1 MMPAREEG
9 RPIPFSF
16 NAQTFDGK
24 PMSAPGVLAPASS
37 QAPQYVKLLACAK
50 HFAVHSGPEWNRH
63 SFNVEDLPERDLWE
77 TYLPAFKSLVQ
88 DGNVAEVMCA
98 YQRIDGAPCCS
109 NARYE
114 RQILRDEWGFK
125 GLITSDCGAI
135 NDFYVPGRHGTAKT
149 PAEATAQAIG
159 AGTDVE
165 CGSVYRSLPEAVKT
179 GMISEEKV
187 NESLK
192 RLLIARFR
200 LGDFDQDEN
209 VPWTQIPS
217 SVIASKAHKDLAEK
231 MAEEGIVLLQN
242 RNNLLP
248 LKSSGMKLVVMGPN
262 ANDSIMQWGNY
273 SGYPTSTTTMLGI
286 TTLQMG
292 VFGGIVVG
300 LGVAALH
307 NKFYKIELP
316 QVLAFFGGTRFVP
329 IVSSIVYLVV
339 GIAMFYIWPVV
350 QSGIAA
356 LGALVLASGY
366 AGTFIYGLLERALIP
381 FGLHHV
387 FYMPFWQ
394 TAVGGTAIIDGVTVT
409 GAQNIFFAELA
420 SKSTTVFS
428 VSATRFMAGKFPF
441 MMFGLPGAALAMYQ
455 CAKPEKKKVAG
466 GLLLSAALTAF
477 LTGITE
483 PLEFTFIFVALPMYA
498 VHCVLAGL
506 SFMLMHILNVGV
518 GMTFSGGLIDLV
530 LFGVMQGNAKTHWMW
545 VVVVGA
551 VYFVL
556 YYIIFRFM
564 ISKFDYKTPGRDD
577 AEEVKLY
584 TRADVNAR
592 SAASG
597 STAPAGDDPVSALIV
612 EGLGG
617 TDNLSD
623 VDCCATR
630 LRCTVK
636 DAALVRQDVL
646 KASGASGVICKGNGV
661 QVVYGPKVAV
671 IKAKLE
677 DYLETAPKTPAAAAA
692 PAPAAHAAK
701 DTVLSACLN
710 GTVVPLADVKD
721 EAFASGALGDGIAIE
736 PTDGELVAPA
746 DGEISST
753 FETHHAVGMTT
764 ADGAELLMHIGIDTV
779 KLGGKHFTYLVNEG
793 DKVKKGQPLIRF
805 ELEAIKA
812 EGYPVTTPLIVCNTD
827 DYAAVVAKA
836 SGAVKQGD
844 ALLELKH

>member
-1 MMPAREEG
+1 MKDKIFGVLQRVGRSFMLPIALLPVAGLLLGIGSSFTNETMLAAYGLNSVIHPGTLIYTILDVMSQTGSAVFNNLALLFAMGVAIGMARKEKEVAALSGAVAYIIMNTAIQAMINAAGGVEAMPA
-9 RPIPFSF
+9 
-16 NAQTFDGK
+16 N
-24 PMSAPGVLAPASS
+24 
-37 QAPQYVKLLACAK
+37 
-50 HFAVHSGPEWNRH
+50 
-63 SFNVEDLPERDLWE
+63 
-77 TYLPAFKSLVQ
+77 
-88 DGNVAEVMCA
+88 
-98 YQRIDGAPCCS
+98 
-109 NARYE
+109 
-114 RQILRDEWGFK
+114 
-125 GLITSDCGAI
+125 
-135 NDFYVPGRHGTAKT
+135 
-149 PAEATAQAIG
+149 
-159 AGTDVE
+159 
-165 CGSVYRSLPEAVKT
+165 
-179 GMISEEKV
+179 
-187 NESLK
+187 
-192 RLLIARFR
+192 
-200 LGDFDQDEN
+200 
-209 VPWTQIPS
+209 
-217 SVIASKAHKDLAEK
+217 
-231 MAEEGIVLLQN
+231 
-242 RNNLLP
+242 
-248 LKSSGMKLVVMGPN
+248 
-262 ANDSIMQWGNY
+262 
-273 SGYPTSTTTMLGI
+273 STTTMLGI

-329 IVSSIVYLVV
+329 IISSIVYLVV

-420 SKSTTVFS
+420 SKTTTVFS

-530 LFGVMQGNAKTHWMW
+530 LFGVMQGNAKTHWVW

-617 TDNLSD
+617 AANLSD

-677 DYLETAPKTPAAAAA
+677 DYLENAPKTPAATAA
-692 PAPAAHAAK
+692 PAPATAPAAPAAAAK

-736 PTDGELVAPA
+736 PIDGELVAPA

-827 DYAAVVAKA
+827 DYAAVAAKA

>member
-1 MMPAREEG
+1 MKDKIFGVLQRVGRSFMLPIALLPVAGLLLGIGSSFTNETMLAAYGLNSVIHPGTLIYTILDVMSQTGNAVFSNLALLFAMGVAIGMARKEKEVAALSGAVAYIIMNTAIQAMINAAGGVEAMPA
-9 RPIPFSF
+9 
-16 NAQTFDGK
+16 N
-24 PMSAPGVLAPASS
+24 
-37 QAPQYVKLLACAK
+37 
-50 HFAVHSGPEWNRH
+50 
-63 SFNVEDLPERDLWE
+63 
-77 TYLPAFKSLVQ
+77 
-88 DGNVAEVMCA
+88 
-98 YQRIDGAPCCS
+98 
-109 NARYE
+109 
-114 RQILRDEWGFK
+114 
-125 GLITSDCGAI
+125 
-135 NDFYVPGRHGTAKT
+135 
-149 PAEATAQAIG
+149 
-159 AGTDVE
+159 
-165 CGSVYRSLPEAVKT
+165 
-179 GMISEEKV
+179 
-187 NESLK
+187 
-192 RLLIARFR
+192 
-200 LGDFDQDEN
+200 
-209 VPWTQIPS
+209 
-217 SVIASKAHKDLAEK
+217 
-231 MAEEGIVLLQN
+231 
-242 RNNLLP
+242 
-248 LKSSGMKLVVMGPN
+248 
-262 ANDSIMQWGNY
+262 
-273 SGYPTSTTTMLGI
+273 STTTMLGI

-394 TAVGGTAIIDGVTVT
+394 TAVGGTAIIDGMTVT

-420 SKSTTVFS
+420 SKATTVFS

-455 CAKPEKKKVAG
+455 CAKPEKKKAAG

-530 LFGVMQGNAKTHWMW
+530 LFGVMQGNAKTHWVW

-592 SAASG
+592 NAASG
-597 STAPAGDDPVSALIV
+597 SVPAGNDPVSALIV

-617 TDNLSD
+617 AANLSD

-636 DAALVRQDVL
+636 DAALVKQDVL

-677 DYLETAPKTPAAAAA
+677 DYLENAPKTSAATAA
-692 PAPAAHAAK
+692 PAPATAPAAPAAAAK

-710 GTVVPLADVKD
+710 GTVVPLAEVKD

-736 PTDGELVAPA
+736 PIDGELVAPA

-764 ADGAELLMHIGIDTV
+764 VDGAELLMHIGIDTV

-827 DYAAVVAKA
+827 DYAAVAAKA
-836 SGAVKQGD
+836 SGTVKQGD

>member
-1 MMPAREEG
+1 MKDKIFGVLQRVGRSFMLPIALLPVAGLLLGIGSSFTNETMLAAYGLNSVIHPGTLIYTILDVMSQTGSAVFNNLALLFAMGVAIGMARKEKEVAALSGAVAYIIMNTAIQAMINAAGGVEAMPA
-9 RPIPFSF
+9 
-16 NAQTFDGK
+16 N
-24 PMSAPGVLAPASS
+24 
-37 QAPQYVKLLACAK
+37 
-50 HFAVHSGPEWNRH
+50 
-63 SFNVEDLPERDLWE
+63 
-77 TYLPAFKSLVQ
+77 
-88 DGNVAEVMCA
+88 
-98 YQRIDGAPCCS
+98 
-109 NARYE
+109 
-114 RQILRDEWGFK
+114 
-125 GLITSDCGAI
+125 
-135 NDFYVPGRHGTAKT
+135 
-149 PAEATAQAIG
+149 
-159 AGTDVE
+159 
-165 CGSVYRSLPEAVKT
+165 
-179 GMISEEKV
+179 
-187 NESLK
+187 
-192 RLLIARFR
+192 
-200 LGDFDQDEN
+200 
-209 VPWTQIPS
+209 
-217 SVIASKAHKDLAEK
+217 
-231 MAEEGIVLLQN
+231 
-242 RNNLLP
+242 
-248 LKSSGMKLVVMGPN
+248 
-262 ANDSIMQWGNY
+262 
-273 SGYPTSTTTMLGI
+273 STTTMLGI

-617 TDNLSD
+617 AANLSD

-677 DYLETAPKTPAAAAA
+677 DYLENAPKTPAATAA
-692 PAPAAHAAK
+692 PAPTTAPAAPAAAAK

-710 GTVVPLADVKD
+710 GTVVPLAEVKD

-736 PTDGELVAPA
+736 PIDGELVAPA

-764 ADGAELLMHIGIDTV
+764 VDGAELLMHIGIDTV

-827 DYAAVVAKA
+827 DYAAVAAKA
-836 SGAVKQGD
+836 SGTVKQGD

>member
-1 MMPAREEG
+1 MKDKIFGVLQRVGRSFMLPIALLPVAGLLLGIGSSFTNETMLAAYGLNSVIHPGTLIYTILDVMSQTGSAVFNNLALLFAMGVAIGMARKEKEVAALSGAVAYIIMNTAIQAMINAAGGVEAMPA
-9 RPIPFSF
+9 
-16 NAQTFDGK
+16 N
-24 PMSAPGVLAPASS
+24 
-37 QAPQYVKLLACAK
+37 
-50 HFAVHSGPEWNRH
+50 
-63 SFNVEDLPERDLWE
+63 
-77 TYLPAFKSLVQ
+77 
-88 DGNVAEVMCA
+88 
-98 YQRIDGAPCCS
+98 
-109 NARYE
+109 
-114 RQILRDEWGFK
+114 
-125 GLITSDCGAI
+125 
-135 NDFYVPGRHGTAKT
+135 
-149 PAEATAQAIG
+149 
-159 AGTDVE
+159 
-165 CGSVYRSLPEAVKT
+165 
-179 GMISEEKV
+179 
-187 NESLK
+187 
-192 RLLIARFR
+192 
-200 LGDFDQDEN
+200 
-209 VPWTQIPS
+209 
-217 SVIASKAHKDLAEK
+217 
-231 MAEEGIVLLQN
+231 
-242 RNNLLP
+242 
-248 LKSSGMKLVVMGPN
+248 
-262 ANDSIMQWGNY
+262 
-273 SGYPTSTTTMLGI
+273 STTTMLGI

-455 CAKPEKKKVAG
+455 CAKPEKKKAAG

-530 LFGVMQGNAKTHWMW
+530 LFGVMQGNAKTHWVW

-584 TRADVNAR
+584 SRADVNAR

-617 TDNLSD
+617 TANLSD

-636 DAALVRQDVL
+636 DAALIRQDVL

-677 DYLETAPKTPAAAAA
+677 DYLENAPKTPAATAA
-692 PAPAAHAAK
+692 PAPAAPAAK

-721 EAFASGALGDGIAIE
+721 EAFASGVLGDGIAIE

-827 DYAAVVAKA
+827 DYAAVAAKA
-836 SGAVKQGD
+836 SGIVKQGD
-844 ALLELKH
+844 ALLELKR

>member
-1 MMPAREEG
+1 MKDKIFGVLQRVGRSFMLPIALLPVAGLLLGIGSSFTNETMLAAYGLNSVIHPGTLIYTILDVMSQTGSAVFNNLALLFAMGVAIGMARKEKEVAALSGAVAYIIMNTAIQAMINAAGGVEAMPA
-9 RPIPFSF
+9 
-16 NAQTFDGK
+16 N
-24 PMSAPGVLAPASS
+24 
-37 QAPQYVKLLACAK
+37 
-50 HFAVHSGPEWNRH
+50 
-63 SFNVEDLPERDLWE
+63 
-77 TYLPAFKSLVQ
+77 
-88 DGNVAEVMCA
+88 
-98 YQRIDGAPCCS
+98 
-109 NARYE
+109 
-114 RQILRDEWGFK
+114 
-125 GLITSDCGAI
+125 
-135 NDFYVPGRHGTAKT
+135 
-149 PAEATAQAIG
+149 
-159 AGTDVE
+159 
-165 CGSVYRSLPEAVKT
+165 
-179 GMISEEKV
+179 
-187 NESLK
+187 
-192 RLLIARFR
+192 
-200 LGDFDQDEN
+200 
-209 VPWTQIPS
+209 
-217 SVIASKAHKDLAEK
+217 
-231 MAEEGIVLLQN
+231 
-242 RNNLLP
+242 
-248 LKSSGMKLVVMGPN
+248 
-262 ANDSIMQWGNY
+262 
-273 SGYPTSTTTMLGI
+273 STTTMLGI

-307 NKFYKIELP
+307 NRFYKIELP

-329 IVSSIVYLVV
+329 IISSIVYLVV

-350 QSGIAA
+350 QNGIAA

-455 CAKPEKKKVAG
+455 CAKPEKKKAAG

-530 LFGVMQGNAKTHWMW
+530 LFGAMQGNAKTHWIW

-564 ISKFDYKTPGRDD
+564 ISKFNYKTPGRDD

-617 TDNLSD
+617 ADNLSD

-636 DAALVRQDVL
+636 DVALVKQDVL
-646 KASGASGVICKGNGV
+646 KASGASGVICKGDGV

-677 DYLETAPKTPAAAAA
+677 DYLENAPKTPAVTAT

-710 GTVVPLADVKD
+710 GTVVPLAEVKD

-736 PTDGELVAPA
+736 PIDGELVAPA

-764 ADGAELLMHIGIDTV
+764 VDGAELLMHIGIDTV

-836 SGAVKQGD
+836 SGTVKQGD

>member
-1 MMPAREEG
+1 MKDKIFGVLQRVGRSFMLPIALLPVAGLLLGIGSSFTNETMLAAYGLNSVIHPGTLIYTILDVMSQTGSAVFNNLALLFAMGVAIGMARKEKEVAALSGAVAYIIMNTAIQAMINAAGGVDAMPA
-9 RPIPFSF
+9 
-16 NAQTFDGK
+16 N
-24 PMSAPGVLAPASS
+24 
-37 QAPQYVKLLACAK
+37 
-50 HFAVHSGPEWNRH
+50 
-63 SFNVEDLPERDLWE
+63 
-77 TYLPAFKSLVQ
+77 
-88 DGNVAEVMCA
+88 
-98 YQRIDGAPCCS
+98 
-109 NARYE
+109 
-114 RQILRDEWGFK
+114 
-125 GLITSDCGAI
+125 
-135 NDFYVPGRHGTAKT
+135 
-149 PAEATAQAIG
+149 
-159 AGTDVE
+159 
-165 CGSVYRSLPEAVKT
+165 
-179 GMISEEKV
+179 
-187 NESLK
+187 
-192 RLLIARFR
+192 
-200 LGDFDQDEN
+200 
-209 VPWTQIPS
+209 
-217 SVIASKAHKDLAEK
+217 
-231 MAEEGIVLLQN
+231 
-242 RNNLLP
+242 
-248 LKSSGMKLVVMGPN
+248 
-262 ANDSIMQWGNY
+262 
-273 SGYPTSTTTMLGI
+273 STTTMLGI

-329 IVSSIVYLVV
+329 IISSIVYLVV

-441 MMFGLPGAALAMYQ
+441 MMFGLPGAALAMYH
-455 CAKPEKKKVAG
+455 CAKPEKKKAAG

-530 LFGVMQGNAKTHWMW
+530 LFGAMQGNAKTHWIW

-556 YYIIFRFM
+556 YYLIFRFM
-564 ISKFDYKTPGRDD
+564 ISKFNYKTPGRDD

-597 STAPAGDDPVSALIV
+597 SNAPAGDDPVSALIV

-677 DYLETAPKTPAAAAA
+677 DYLENAPKTPAAAAA
-692 PAPAAHAAK
+692 PAPAAAPAAPAAAAK
-701 DTVLSACLN
+701 DTVLAACLT
-710 GTVVPLADVKD
+710 GTVVPLAEVKD

-736 PTDGELVAPA
+736 PAVGELVAPA

-753 FETHHAVGMTT
+753 FDTHHAVGMTT
-764 ADGAELLMHIGIDTV
+764 VDGAELLMHIGIDTV

-827 DYAAVVAKA
+827 DYAAVAAKA
-836 SGAVKQGD
+836 SGTVKQGD

>member
-1 MMPAREEG
+1 MKDKIFGVLQRVGRSFMLPIALLPVAGLLLGIGSSFTNETMLAAYGLNSVIHPGTLIYTILDVMSQTGSAVFNNLALLFAMGVAIGMARKEKEVAALSGAVAYIIMNTAIQAMINAAGGVDAMPA
-9 RPIPFSF
+9 
-16 NAQTFDGK
+16 N
-24 PMSAPGVLAPASS
+24 
-37 QAPQYVKLLACAK
+37 
-50 HFAVHSGPEWNRH
+50 
-63 SFNVEDLPERDLWE
+63 
-77 TYLPAFKSLVQ
+77 
-88 DGNVAEVMCA
+88 
-98 YQRIDGAPCCS
+98 
-109 NARYE
+109 
-114 RQILRDEWGFK
+114 
-125 GLITSDCGAI
+125 
-135 NDFYVPGRHGTAKT
+135 
-149 PAEATAQAIG
+149 
-159 AGTDVE
+159 
-165 CGSVYRSLPEAVKT
+165 
-179 GMISEEKV
+179 
-187 NESLK
+187 
-192 RLLIARFR
+192 
-200 LGDFDQDEN
+200 
-209 VPWTQIPS
+209 
-217 SVIASKAHKDLAEK
+217 
-231 MAEEGIVLLQN
+231 
-242 RNNLLP
+242 
-248 LKSSGMKLVVMGPN
+248 
-262 ANDSIMQWGNY
+262 
-273 SGYPTSTTTMLGI
+273 STTTMLGI

-366 AGTFIYGLLERALIP
+366 AGTFIYGLLERVLIP

-530 LFGVMQGNAKTHWMW
+530 LFGVMQGNAKTHWIW

-556 YYIIFRFM
+556 YYLIFRFM

-597 STAPAGDDPVSALIV
+597 SNAPAGDDPVSALIV

-677 DYLETAPKTPAAAAA
+677 DYLENAPKTPAAAAA
-692 PAPAAHAAK
+692 PAPAAAPAAPAAAAK
-701 DTVLSACLN
+701 DTVLAACLT
-710 GTVVPLADVKD
+710 GTVVPLAEVKD

-736 PTDGELVAPA
+736 PAVGELVAPA

-753 FETHHAVGMTT
+753 FDTHHAVGMTT
-764 ADGAELLMHIGIDTV
+764 VDGAELLMHIGIDTV
-779 KLGGKHFTYLVNEG
+779 KLGGKYFTYLVNEG
-793 DKVKKGQPLIRF
+793 DKVRKGQPLIRF
-805 ELEAIKA
+805 DIEAIKA

-827 DYAAVVAKA
+827 EYAAVTPKA
-836 SGAVKQGD
+836 SGTVKQGD
-844 ALLELKH
+844 ALLELKG

>member
-1 MMPAREEG
+1 MKDKIFGVLQRVGRSFMLPIALLPVAGLLLGIGSSFTNETMLAAYGLNNVIHPGTLIYTILDVMSQTGNAVFSNLALLFAMGVAIGMARKEKEVAALSGAVAYIIMNTAIQAMINAAGGVEAMPA
-9 RPIPFSF
+9 
-16 NAQTFDGK
+16 N
-24 PMSAPGVLAPASS
+24 
-37 QAPQYVKLLACAK
+37 
-50 HFAVHSGPEWNRH
+50 
-63 SFNVEDLPERDLWE
+63 
-77 TYLPAFKSLVQ
+77 
-88 DGNVAEVMCA
+88 
-98 YQRIDGAPCCS
+98 
-109 NARYE
+109 
-114 RQILRDEWGFK
+114 
-125 GLITSDCGAI
+125 
-135 NDFYVPGRHGTAKT
+135 
-149 PAEATAQAIG
+149 
-159 AGTDVE
+159 
-165 CGSVYRSLPEAVKT
+165 
-179 GMISEEKV
+179 
-187 NESLK
+187 
-192 RLLIARFR
+192 
-200 LGDFDQDEN
+200 
-209 VPWTQIPS
+209 
-217 SVIASKAHKDLAEK
+217 
-231 MAEEGIVLLQN
+231 
-242 RNNLLP
+242 
-248 LKSSGMKLVVMGPN
+248 
-262 ANDSIMQWGNY
+262 
-273 SGYPTSTTTMLGI
+273 STTTMLGI

-420 SKSTTVFS
+420 SKATTVFS

-455 CAKPEKKKVAG
+455 CAKPEKKKAAG
-466 GLLLSAALTAF
+466 GLLLSAALTTF

-530 LFGVMQGNAKTHWMW
+530 LFGVMQGNAKTHWVW

-564 ISKFDYKTPGRDD
+564 ISKFNYKTPGRDD

-592 SAASG
+592 NAASG
-597 STAPAGDDPVSALIV
+597 SVPAGNDPVSALIV

-617 TDNLSD
+617 ADNLSD

-636 DAALVRQDVL
+636 DVALVKQDVL
-646 KASGASGVICKGNGV
+646 KASGASGVICKGDGV

-677 DYLETAPKTPAAAAA
+677 DYLENAPKTSAAPAA
-692 PAPAAHAAK
+692 PAPATAPAAPAAAAK

-710 GTVVPLADVKD
+710 GTVVPLAEVKD

-736 PTDGELVAPA
+736 PIDGELVAPA

-764 ADGAELLMHIGIDTV
+764 VDGAELLMHIGIDTV

-827 DYAAVVAKA
+827 DYAAVAAKA
-836 SGAVKQGD
+836 SGTVKQGD

>member
-1 MMPAREEG
+1 MLDTNLRKGELKMKDKIFGVLQRVGRSFMLPIALLPVAGLLLGIGSSFTNETMLAAYGLNSVIHPGTLIYTILDVMSQTGSAVFNNLALLFAMGVAIGMARKEKEVAALSGAVAYIIMNTAIQAMINAAGGVEAMPA
-9 RPIPFSF
+9 
-16 NAQTFDGK
+16 N
-24 PMSAPGVLAPASS
+24 
-37 QAPQYVKLLACAK
+37 
-50 HFAVHSGPEWNRH
+50 
-63 SFNVEDLPERDLWE
+63 
-77 TYLPAFKSLVQ
+77 
-88 DGNVAEVMCA
+88 
-98 YQRIDGAPCCS
+98 
-109 NARYE
+109 
-114 RQILRDEWGFK
+114 
-125 GLITSDCGAI
+125 
-135 NDFYVPGRHGTAKT
+135 
-149 PAEATAQAIG
+149 
-159 AGTDVE
+159 
-165 CGSVYRSLPEAVKT
+165 
-179 GMISEEKV
+179 
-187 NESLK
+187 
-192 RLLIARFR
+192 
-200 LGDFDQDEN
+200 
-209 VPWTQIPS
+209 
-217 SVIASKAHKDLAEK
+217 
-231 MAEEGIVLLQN
+231 
-242 RNNLLP
+242 
-248 LKSSGMKLVVMGPN
+248 
-262 ANDSIMQWGNY
+262 
-273 SGYPTSTTTMLGI
+273 STTTMLGI

-329 IVSSIVYLVV
+329 IISSIVYLVV

-530 LFGVMQGNAKTHWMW
+530 LFGVMQGNAKTHWIW

-612 EGLGG
+612 DGLGG
-617 TDNLSD
+617 AANLSD

-677 DYLETAPKTPAAAAA
+677 DYLENAPKTPATTAA
-692 PAPAAHAAK
+692 PAPAAAPAVPAAAAK
-701 DTVLSACLN
+701 DTVLAACLT

-793 DKVKKGQPLIRF
+793 DKVRKGQPLIRF
-805 ELEAIKA
+805 DIEAIKA

-827 DYAAVVAKA
+827 DYAAVAAKA
-836 SGAVKQGD
+836 SGTVKQGD

>member
-1 MMPAREEG
+1 MKDKIFGVLQRVGRSFMLPIALLPVAGLLLGIGSSFTNETMLAAYGLNSVIHPGTLIYTILDVMSQTGSAVFNNLALLFAMGVAIGMARKEKEVAALSGAVAYIIMNTAIQAMINAAGGVEAMPA
-9 RPIPFSF
+9 
-16 NAQTFDGK
+16 N
-24 PMSAPGVLAPASS
+24 
-37 QAPQYVKLLACAK
+37 
-50 HFAVHSGPEWNRH
+50 
-63 SFNVEDLPERDLWE
+63 
-77 TYLPAFKSLVQ
+77 
-88 DGNVAEVMCA
+88 
-98 YQRIDGAPCCS
+98 
-109 NARYE
+109 
-114 RQILRDEWGFK
+114 
-125 GLITSDCGAI
+125 
-135 NDFYVPGRHGTAKT
+135 
-149 PAEATAQAIG
+149 
-159 AGTDVE
+159 
-165 CGSVYRSLPEAVKT
+165 
-179 GMISEEKV
+179 
-187 NESLK
+187 
-192 RLLIARFR
+192 
-200 LGDFDQDEN
+200 
-209 VPWTQIPS
+209 
-217 SVIASKAHKDLAEK
+217 
-231 MAEEGIVLLQN
+231 
-242 RNNLLP
+242 
-248 LKSSGMKLVVMGPN
+248 
-262 ANDSIMQWGNY
+262 
-273 SGYPTSTTTMLGI
+273 STTTMLGI

-530 LFGVMQGNAKTHWMW
+530 LFGVMQGNAKTHWVW

-617 TDNLSD
+617 TNNLSD

-677 DYLETAPKTPAAAAA
+677 DYLENAPKTPAATAA
-692 PAPAAHAAK
+692 PAPATAPAAPAAAAK

-710 GTVVPLADVKD
+710 GTVVPLAEVKD

-736 PTDGELVAPA
+736 PIDGELVAPA

-805 ELEAIKA
+805 DIEAIKA

-827 DYAAVVAKA
+827 DYAAVAAKA
-836 SGAVKQGD
+836 SGTVKQGD

>member
-1 MMPAREEG
+1 MKDKIFGVLQRVGRSFMLPIALLPVAGLLLGIGSSFTNETMLAAYGLNSVIHPGTLIYTILDVMSQTGSAVFNNLALLFAMGVAIGMARKEKEVAALSGAVAYIIMNTAIQAMINAAGGVEAMPA
-9 RPIPFSF
+9 
-16 NAQTFDGK
+16 N
-24 PMSAPGVLAPASS
+24 
-37 QAPQYVKLLACAK
+37 
-50 HFAVHSGPEWNRH
+50 
-63 SFNVEDLPERDLWE
+63 
-77 TYLPAFKSLVQ
+77 
-88 DGNVAEVMCA
+88 
-98 YQRIDGAPCCS
+98 
-109 NARYE
+109 
-114 RQILRDEWGFK
+114 
-125 GLITSDCGAI
+125 
-135 NDFYVPGRHGTAKT
+135 
-149 PAEATAQAIG
+149 
-159 AGTDVE
+159 
-165 CGSVYRSLPEAVKT
+165 
-179 GMISEEKV
+179 
-187 NESLK
+187 
-192 RLLIARFR
+192 
-200 LGDFDQDEN
+200 
-209 VPWTQIPS
+209 
-217 SVIASKAHKDLAEK
+217 
-231 MAEEGIVLLQN
+231 
-242 RNNLLP
+242 
-248 LKSSGMKLVVMGPN
+248 
-262 ANDSIMQWGNY
+262 
-273 SGYPTSTTTMLGI
+273 STTTMLGI

-530 LFGVMQGNAKTHWMW
+530 LFGVMQGNAKTHWIW

-617 TDNLSD
+617 AANLSD

-636 DAALVRQDVL
+636 DVALVKQDVL
-646 KASGASGVICKGNGV
+646 KASGASGVICKGDGV

-677 DYLETAPKTPAAAAA
+677 DYLENAPKT
-692 PAPAAHAAK
+692 PAAHAAK

-753 FETHHAVGMTT
+753 FETHHAVGMSTV
-764 ADGAELLMHIGIDTV
+764 DGAELLMHIGIDTV

-827 DYAAVVAKA
+827 DYAAVAAKA
-836 SGAVKQGD
+836 SGTVKQGD

>member
-1 MMPAREEG
+1 MKDKIFGVLQRVGRSFMLPIALLPVAGLLLGIGSSFTNETMLAAYGLNSVIHPGTLIYTILDVMSQTGSAVFNNLALLFAMGVAIGMARKEKEVAALSGAVAYIIMNTAIQAMINAAGGVEAMPA
-9 RPIPFSF
+9 
-16 NAQTFDGK
+16 N
-24 PMSAPGVLAPASS
+24 
-37 QAPQYVKLLACAK
+37 
-50 HFAVHSGPEWNRH
+50 
-63 SFNVEDLPERDLWE
+63 
-77 TYLPAFKSLVQ
+77 
-88 DGNVAEVMCA
+88 
-98 YQRIDGAPCCS
+98 
-109 NARYE
+109 
-114 RQILRDEWGFK
+114 
-125 GLITSDCGAI
+125 
-135 NDFYVPGRHGTAKT
+135 
-149 PAEATAQAIG
+149 
-159 AGTDVE
+159 
-165 CGSVYRSLPEAVKT
+165 
-179 GMISEEKV
+179 
-187 NESLK
+187 
-192 RLLIARFR
+192 
-200 LGDFDQDEN
+200 
-209 VPWTQIPS
+209 
-217 SVIASKAHKDLAEK
+217 
-231 MAEEGIVLLQN
+231 
-242 RNNLLP
+242 
-248 LKSSGMKLVVMGPN
+248 
-262 ANDSIMQWGNY
+262 
-273 SGYPTSTTTMLGI
+273 STTTMLGI

-329 IVSSIVYLVV
+329 IISSIVYLVV

-420 SKSTTVFS
+420 SKATTVFS

-455 CAKPEKKKVAG
+455 CAKPEKKKAAG

-530 LFGVMQGNAKTHWMW
+530 LFGVMQGNAKTHWVW

-564 ISKFDYKTPGRDD
+564 ISKFNYKTPGRDD

-584 TRADVNAR
+584 TRADVNTR

-617 TDNLSD
+617 AANLSD

-646 KASGASGVICKGNGV
+646 KASGASGVICKGDGV

-677 DYLETAPKTPAAAAA
+677 DYLENAPKTSAATAA
-692 PAPAAHAAK
+692 PAPATAPATPAAAAK

-710 GTVVPLADVKD
+710 GTVVPLAEVKD

-736 PTDGELVAPA
+736 PIDGELVAPA

-764 ADGAELLMHIGIDTV
+764 TDGAELLMHIGIDTV

-827 DYAAVVAKA
+827 DYAAVAAKA

>member
-1 MMPAREEG
+1 MKDKIFGVLQRVGRSFMLPIALLPVAGLLLGIGSSFTNETMLAAYGLNSVIHPGTLIYTILDVMSQTGSAVFNNLALLFAMGVAIGMARKEKEVAALSGAVAYIIMNTAIQAMINAAGGVDAMPA
-9 RPIPFSF
+9 
-16 NAQTFDGK
+16 N
-24 PMSAPGVLAPASS
+24 
-37 QAPQYVKLLACAK
+37 
-50 HFAVHSGPEWNRH
+50 
-63 SFNVEDLPERDLWE
+63 
-77 TYLPAFKSLVQ
+77 
-88 DGNVAEVMCA
+88 
-98 YQRIDGAPCCS
+98 
-109 NARYE
+109 
-114 RQILRDEWGFK
+114 
-125 GLITSDCGAI
+125 
-135 NDFYVPGRHGTAKT
+135 
-149 PAEATAQAIG
+149 
-159 AGTDVE
+159 
-165 CGSVYRSLPEAVKT
+165 
-179 GMISEEKV
+179 
-187 NESLK
+187 
-192 RLLIARFR
+192 
-200 LGDFDQDEN
+200 
-209 VPWTQIPS
+209 
-217 SVIASKAHKDLAEK
+217 
-231 MAEEGIVLLQN
+231 
-242 RNNLLP
+242 
-248 LKSSGMKLVVMGPN
+248 
-262 ANDSIMQWGNY
+262 
-273 SGYPTSTTTMLGI
+273 STTTMLGI

-329 IVSSIVYLVV
+329 IISSIVYLVV

-441 MMFGLPGAALAMYQ
+441 MMFGLPGAALAMYH
-455 CAKPEKKKVAG
+455 CAKPEKKKAAG

-530 LFGVMQGNAKTHWMW
+530 LFGVMQGNAKTHWIW

-556 YYIIFRFM
+556 YYLIFRFM
-564 ISKFDYKTPGRDD
+564 ISKFNYKTPGRDD

-597 STAPAGDDPVSALIV
+597 SNAPAGDDPVSALIV

-677 DYLETAPKTPAAAAA
+677 DYLETAPKTPAATAA
-692 PAPAAHAAK
+692 PAPAAAPAAPAAAAK
-701 DTVLSACLN
+701 DTVLAACLT
-710 GTVVPLADVKD
+710 GTVVPLAEVKD

-736 PTDGELVAPA
+736 PAVGELVAPA

-753 FETHHAVGMTT
+753 FDTHHAVGMTT
-764 ADGAELLMHIGIDTV
+764 VDGAELLMHIGIDTV

-793 DKVKKGQPLIRF
+793 DKVRKGQPLIRF
-805 ELEAIKA
+805 DIEAIKA

-827 DYAAVVAKA
+827 EYAAVTPKA
-836 SGAVKQGD
+836 SGTVKQGD
-844 ALLELKH
+844 ALLELKG

>member
-1 MMPAREEG
+1 MKDKIFGVLQRVGRSFMLPIALLPVAGLLLGIGSSFTNETMLAAYGLNSVIHPGTLIYTILDVMSQTGSAVFNNLALLFAMGVAIGMARKEKEVAALSGAVAYIIMNTAIQAMINAAGGVEAMPA
-9 RPIPFSF
+9 
-16 NAQTFDGK
+16 N
-24 PMSAPGVLAPASS
+24 
-37 QAPQYVKLLACAK
+37 
-50 HFAVHSGPEWNRH
+50 
-63 SFNVEDLPERDLWE
+63 
-77 TYLPAFKSLVQ
+77 
-88 DGNVAEVMCA
+88 
-98 YQRIDGAPCCS
+98 
-109 NARYE
+109 
-114 RQILRDEWGFK
+114 
-125 GLITSDCGAI
+125 
-135 NDFYVPGRHGTAKT
+135 
-149 PAEATAQAIG
+149 
-159 AGTDVE
+159 
-165 CGSVYRSLPEAVKT
+165 
-179 GMISEEKV
+179 
-187 NESLK
+187 
-192 RLLIARFR
+192 
-200 LGDFDQDEN
+200 
-209 VPWTQIPS
+209 
-217 SVIASKAHKDLAEK
+217 
-231 MAEEGIVLLQN
+231 
-242 RNNLLP
+242 
-248 LKSSGMKLVVMGPN
+248 
-262 ANDSIMQWGNY
+262 
-273 SGYPTSTTTMLGI
+273 STTTMLGI

-455 CAKPEKKKVAG
+455 CAKPEKKKAAG

-530 LFGVMQGNAKTHWMW
+530 LFGVMQGNAKTHWVW

-617 TDNLSD
+617 TANLSD

-646 KASGASGVICKGNGV
+646 KTSGASGVICKGNGV

-677 DYLETAPKTPAAAAA
+677 DYLENAPKTPAATAA
-692 PAPAAHAAK
+692 PAPAAPAAK
-701 DTVLSACLN
+701 ATVLSACLN

-721 EAFASGALGDGIAIE
+721 EAFASGVLGDGIAIE

-779 KLGGKHFTYLVNEG
+779 KLGGKHFTCLVNEG

-827 DYAAVVAKA
+827 DYAAVTAKA
-836 SGAVKQGD
+836 SGTVKQGD

>member
-1 MMPAREEG
+1 MKDKIFGVLQRVGRSFMLPIALLPVAGLLLGIGSSFTNETMLAAYGLNNVIHPGTLIYTILDVMSQTGNAVFSNLALLFAMGVAIGMARKEKAVAALSGAVAYIIMNTAIQAMINAAGGVEAMPA
-9 RPIPFSF
+9 
-16 NAQTFDGK
+16 N
-24 PMSAPGVLAPASS
+24 
-37 QAPQYVKLLACAK
+37 
-50 HFAVHSGPEWNRH
+50 
-63 SFNVEDLPERDLWE
+63 
-77 TYLPAFKSLVQ
+77 
-88 DGNVAEVMCA
+88 
-98 YQRIDGAPCCS
+98 
-109 NARYE
+109 
-114 RQILRDEWGFK
+114 
-125 GLITSDCGAI
+125 
-135 NDFYVPGRHGTAKT
+135 
-149 PAEATAQAIG
+149 
-159 AGTDVE
+159 
-165 CGSVYRSLPEAVKT
+165 
-179 GMISEEKV
+179 
-187 NESLK
+187 
-192 RLLIARFR
+192 
-200 LGDFDQDEN
+200 
-209 VPWTQIPS
+209 
-217 SVIASKAHKDLAEK
+217 
-231 MAEEGIVLLQN
+231 
-242 RNNLLP
+242 
-248 LKSSGMKLVVMGPN
+248 
-262 ANDSIMQWGNY
+262 
-273 SGYPTSTTTMLGI
+273 STTTMLGI

-329 IVSSIVYLVV
+329 IISSIVYLVV

-394 TAVGGTAIIDGVTVT
+394 TAVGGTAIIDGMTVT

-455 CAKPEKKKVAG
+455 CAKPEKKKAAG

-518 GMTFSGGLIDLV
+518 GMTFSGGFIDLV
-530 LFGVMQGNAKTHWMW
+530 LFGVMQGNAKTHWVW

-564 ISKFDYKTPGRDD
+564 ISKFNYKTPGRDD

-592 SAASG
+592 NAASG
-597 STAPAGDDPVSALIV
+597 SVPAGNDPVSALIV

-617 TDNLSD
+617 ADNLSD

-636 DAALVRQDVL
+636 DAALVKQDVL

-677 DYLETAPKTPAAAAA
+677 DYLENAPKTSAATAA
-692 PAPAAHAAK
+692 PAPATAPAAPAAAAK

-710 GTVVPLADVKD
+710 GTVVPLAEVKD

-736 PTDGELVAPA
+736 PIDGELVAPA

-764 ADGAELLMHIGIDTV
+764 VDGAELLMHIGIDTV

-827 DYAAVVAKA
+827 DYAAVAAKA
-836 SGAVKQGD
+836 SGTVKQGD

>member
-1 MMPAREEG
+1 MKDKIFGVLQRVGRSFMLPIALLPVAGLLLGIGSSFTNETMLAAYGLNSVIHPGTLIYTILDVMSQTGNAVFSNLALLFAMGVAIGMARKEKEVAALSGAVAYIIMNTAIQAMINAAGGVEAMPA
-9 RPIPFSF
+9 
-16 NAQTFDGK
+16 N
-24 PMSAPGVLAPASS
+24 
-37 QAPQYVKLLACAK
+37 
-50 HFAVHSGPEWNRH
+50 
-63 SFNVEDLPERDLWE
+63 
-77 TYLPAFKSLVQ
+77 
-88 DGNVAEVMCA
+88 
-98 YQRIDGAPCCS
+98 
-109 NARYE
+109 
-114 RQILRDEWGFK
+114 
-125 GLITSDCGAI
+125 
-135 NDFYVPGRHGTAKT
+135 
-149 PAEATAQAIG
+149 
-159 AGTDVE
+159 
-165 CGSVYRSLPEAVKT
+165 
-179 GMISEEKV
+179 
-187 NESLK
+187 
-192 RLLIARFR
+192 
-200 LGDFDQDEN
+200 
-209 VPWTQIPS
+209 
-217 SVIASKAHKDLAEK
+217 
-231 MAEEGIVLLQN
+231 
-242 RNNLLP
+242 
-248 LKSSGMKLVVMGPN
+248 
-262 ANDSIMQWGNY
+262 
-273 SGYPTSTTTMLGI
+273 STTTMLGI

-350 QSGIAA
+350 QNGIAA

-394 TAVGGTAIIDGVTVT
+394 TAVGGTAIIDGMTVT

-455 CAKPEKKKVAG
+455 CAKPEKKKAAG

-530 LFGVMQGNAKTHWMW
+530 LFGVMQGNAKTHWVW

-592 SAASG
+592 NTAS
-597 STAPAGDDPVSALIV
+597 SSVPAGNDPVSAMIV

-617 TDNLSD
+617 AANLAD

-630 LRCTVK
+630 LRCTVN
-636 DAALVRQDVL
+636 DAALVKQDVL

-677 DYLETAPKTPAAAAA
+677 DYLESTPKNPVVAPSPAAA
-692 PAPAAHAAK
+692 PAAK

-721 EAFASGALGDGIAIE
+721 EAFASGVLGDGIAIE
-736 PTDGELVAPA
+736 PSDGELVAPA

-779 KLGGKHFTYLVNEG
+779 KLGGKHFTYLVNDG

-812 EGYPVTTPLIVCNTD
+812 EGYPVTTTLIVCNTD
-827 DYAAVVAKA
+827 DYAAVAAKA
-836 SGAVKQGD
+836 SGTVKQGD

>member
-1 MMPAREEG
+1 MKDKIFGVLQRVGRSFMLPIALLPVAGLLLGIGSSFTNETMLAAYGLNSVIHPGTLIYTILDVMSQTGSAVFNNLALLFAMGVAIGMARKEKEVAALSGAVAYIIMNTAIQAMINAAGGVDAMPA
-9 RPIPFSF
+9 
-16 NAQTFDGK
+16 N
-24 PMSAPGVLAPASS
+24 
-37 QAPQYVKLLACAK
+37 
-50 HFAVHSGPEWNRH
+50 
-63 SFNVEDLPERDLWE
+63 
-77 TYLPAFKSLVQ
+77 
-88 DGNVAEVMCA
+88 
-98 YQRIDGAPCCS
+98 
-109 NARYE
+109 
-114 RQILRDEWGFK
+114 
-125 GLITSDCGAI
+125 
-135 NDFYVPGRHGTAKT
+135 
-149 PAEATAQAIG
+149 
-159 AGTDVE
+159 
-165 CGSVYRSLPEAVKT
+165 
-179 GMISEEKV
+179 
-187 NESLK
+187 
-192 RLLIARFR
+192 
-200 LGDFDQDEN
+200 
-209 VPWTQIPS
+209 
-217 SVIASKAHKDLAEK
+217 
-231 MAEEGIVLLQN
+231 
-242 RNNLLP
+242 
-248 LKSSGMKLVVMGPN
+248 
-262 ANDSIMQWGNY
+262 
-273 SGYPTSTTTMLGI
+273 STTIMLGI

-329 IVSSIVYLVV
+329 IISSIVYLVV

-394 TAVGGTAIIDGVTVT
+394 TAVGGTAIIDGMTVT

-441 MMFGLPGAALAMYQ
+441 MMFGLPGAALAMYH
-455 CAKPEKKKVAG
+455 CAKPEKKKAAG

-530 LFGVMQGNAKTHWMW
+530 LFGAMQGNAKTHWIW

-556 YYIIFRFM
+556 YYLIFRFM

-617 TDNLSD
+617 ADNLSD

-636 DAALVRQDVL
+636 DAALVKQDVL

-692 PAPAAHAAK
+692 PAPAAAPAAPAAAAK
-701 DTVLSACLN
+701 DTVLAACLT
-710 GTVVPLADVKD
+710 GTVVPLAEVKD

-764 ADGAELLMHIGIDTV
+764 VDGAELLMHIGIDTV

-793 DKVKKGQPLIRF
+793 DKVRKGQPLIRF
-805 ELEAIKA
+805 DIEAIKA

-827 DYAAVVAKA
+827 EYAAVTPKA
-836 SGAVKQGD
+836 SGTVKQGD
-844 ALLELKH
+844 ALLELKG

>member
-1 MMPAREEG
+1 MKDKIFGVLQRVGRSFMLPIALLPVAGLLLGIGSSFTNETMLAAYGLNSVIHPGTLIYTILDVMSQTGSAVFNNLALLFAMGVAIGMARKEKEVAALSGAVAYIIMNTAIQAMINAAGGVDAMPA
-9 RPIPFSF
+9 
-16 NAQTFDGK
+16 N
-24 PMSAPGVLAPASS
+24 
-37 QAPQYVKLLACAK
+37 
-50 HFAVHSGPEWNRH
+50 
-63 SFNVEDLPERDLWE
+63 
-77 TYLPAFKSLVQ
+77 
-88 DGNVAEVMCA
+88 
-98 YQRIDGAPCCS
+98 
-109 NARYE
+109 
-114 RQILRDEWGFK
+114 
-125 GLITSDCGAI
+125 
-135 NDFYVPGRHGTAKT
+135 
-149 PAEATAQAIG
+149 
-159 AGTDVE
+159 
-165 CGSVYRSLPEAVKT
+165 
-179 GMISEEKV
+179 
-187 NESLK
+187 
-192 RLLIARFR
+192 
-200 LGDFDQDEN
+200 
-209 VPWTQIPS
+209 
-217 SVIASKAHKDLAEK
+217 
-231 MAEEGIVLLQN
+231 
-242 RNNLLP
+242 
-248 LKSSGMKLVVMGPN
+248 
-262 ANDSIMQWGNY
+262 
-273 SGYPTSTTTMLGI
+273 STTTMLGI

-329 IVSSIVYLVV
+329 IISSIVYLVV

-441 MMFGLPGAALAMYQ
+441 MMFGLPGAALAMYH
-455 CAKPEKKKVAG
+455 CAKPEKKKAAG

-530 LFGVMQGNAKTHWMW
+530 LFGVMQGNAKTHWIW

-556 YYIIFRFM
+556 YYLIFRFM

-597 STAPAGDDPVSALIV
+597 SNAPAGDDPVSALIV

-677 DYLETAPKTPAAAAA
+677 DYLENAPKTPAAAPAA
-692 PAPAAHAAK
+692 PAPAAAPAAPAAAAK
-701 DTVLSACLN
+701 DTVLAACLT
-710 GTVVPLADVKD
+710 GTVVPLAEVKD

-736 PTDGELVAPA
+736 PAVGELVAPA

-753 FETHHAVGMTT
+753 FDTHHAVGMTT
-764 ADGAELLMHIGIDTV
+764 VDGAELLMHIGIDTV
-779 KLGGKHFTYLVNEG
+779 KLGGKYFTYLVNEG
-793 DKVKKGQPLIRF
+793 DKVRKGQPLIRF
-805 ELEAIKA
+805 DIEAIKA

-827 DYAAVVAKA
+827 EYAAVTPKA
-836 SGAVKQGD
+836 SGTVKQGD
-844 ALLELKH
+844 ALLELKG

>member
-1 MMPAREEG
+1 MKDKIFGVLQRVGRSFMLPIALLPVAGLLLGIGSSFTNETMLAAYGLNSVIHPGTLIYTILDVMSQTGSAVFNNLALLFAMGVAIGMARKEKAVATLSGAVAYIIMNTAIQAMINAAGGVEAMPA
-9 RPIPFSF
+9 
-16 NAQTFDGK
+16 N
-24 PMSAPGVLAPASS
+24 
-37 QAPQYVKLLACAK
+37 
-50 HFAVHSGPEWNRH
+50 
-63 SFNVEDLPERDLWE
+63 
-77 TYLPAFKSLVQ
+77 
-88 DGNVAEVMCA
+88 
-98 YQRIDGAPCCS
+98 
-109 NARYE
+109 
-114 RQILRDEWGFK
+114 
-125 GLITSDCGAI
+125 
-135 NDFYVPGRHGTAKT
+135 
-149 PAEATAQAIG
+149 
-159 AGTDVE
+159 
-165 CGSVYRSLPEAVKT
+165 
-179 GMISEEKV
+179 
-187 NESLK
+187 
-192 RLLIARFR
+192 
-200 LGDFDQDEN
+200 
-209 VPWTQIPS
+209 
-217 SVIASKAHKDLAEK
+217 
-231 MAEEGIVLLQN
+231 
-242 RNNLLP
+242 
-248 LKSSGMKLVVMGPN
+248 
-262 ANDSIMQWGNY
+262 
-273 SGYPTSTTTMLGI
+273 STTTMLGI

-329 IVSSIVYLVV
+329 IISSIVYLVV

-394 TAVGGTAIIDGVTVT
+394 TAVGGTAIIDGMTVT

-530 LFGVMQGNAKTHWMW
+530 LFGVMQGNDKTHWMW

-564 ISKFDYKTPGRDD
+564 ISKFNYKTPGRDD

-617 TDNLSD
+617 ADNLSD

-636 DAALVRQDVL
+636 DVALVKQDVL
-646 KASGASGVICKGNGV
+646 KASGASGVICKGDGV

-677 DYLETAPKTPAAAAA
+677 DYLENAPKTPAATAA
-692 PAPAAHAAK
+692 PAPATAPAAPAAAAK

-710 GTVVPLADVKD
+710 GTVVPLAEVKD

-736 PTDGELVAPA
+736 PIDGELVAPA

-764 ADGAELLMHIGIDTV
+764 VDGAELLMHIGIDTV
-779 KLGGKHFTYLVNEG
+779 KLGGKHFTYLVSEG

-805 ELEAIKA
+805 DLEAIKA

-827 DYAAVVAKA
+827 DYAAVAAKA
-836 SGAVKQGD
+836 SGTVKQGD